1 MAIKLEIKNLY
12 KIFGEH
18 PQRAF
23 KYIEQGLSKEQ
34 ILEKTGL
41 SLGVKDASLAIE
53 EGEIF
58 VIMGLSGS
66 GKSTMVRLL
75 NRLIEPTRGQVLID
89 GVDIAKISDAE
100 LREVRRKKIAMVF
113 QSFAL
118 MPHMTVLDNT
128 AFGMELAG
136 INAEERREK
145 ALDALRQVGLENYA
159 HSYPDELSG
168 GMRQRVGLARA
179 LAINPDILLMDEA
192 FSALDPLIRTEMQ
205 DELVKLQAKH
215 QRTIVFISHDL
226 DEAMRIG
233 DRIAIMQNGEVVQVG
248 TPDEILNNPANDY
261 VRTFFRGVDISQVF
275 SAKDIARR
283 TPNGLIRKTPGFGP
297 RSALKL
303 LQDEDREYGYVIA
316 QNNTDYKRMLRIF
329 QEALD
334 LQEHISVS
342 LHQPEE
348 VQKLVERSHAEEV
361 IRWNAQ
367 TVAARLRVLADDILY
382 HRLPTRFTMEKQI
395 GALEK
400 IARQHPDNPVGQF
413 CYWHFSRIA
422 RVLRTQ
428 KPLYARDL
436 LADKQRRMPLLPALK
451 SYLSLKSPA
460 LRNAGRLSVML
471 SVASLMGTALHLPK
485 SYWILM
491 TVLLVTQNGYGAT
504 RLRIVNRSVGT
515 VVGLIIAGVA
525 LHFKIPEGYTLT
537 LMLITTLASYLILRK
552 NYGWATVGFTI
563 TAVYTLQLLWL
574 NGEQYILPRLIDTII
589 GCLIAFGGTVWL
601 WPQWQSGLL
610 RKNAHDAL
618 EAYQEAI
625 RLILSEDP
633 QPTPLAWQRMRV
645 NQAHNTLYNSLNQ
658 AMQEPAFNSHYL
670 ADMKLWVTHSQFIVE
685 HINAMTTLAREHRA
699 LPPELAQE
707 YLQSCEIA
715 IQRCQ
720 QRLEYDEPGSS
731 GDANIM
737 DAPEMQPHEGAAGTL
752 EQHLQRVI
760 GHLNTMHT
768 ISSMAWRQ
776 RPHHGIWLSRKLR
789 DSKA

>member
-58 VIMGLSGS
+58 DIMGLSGS

-75 NRLIEPTRGQVLID
+75 NRLIEPTRGLVLID

-261 VRTFFRGVDISQVF
+261 VRTFFRGVDISQV
-275 SAKDIARR
+275 
-283 TPNGLIRKTPGFGP
+283 
-297 RSALKL
+297 
-303 LQDEDREYGYVIA
+303 LQDEDREYGYVIERGNKFVGAVSIDSLKTALTQQQGLDAALIDAPLAVDA
-316 QNNTDYKRMLRIF
+316 QTPLSELLSHVGQAPCAVPVVDEDQQYVGIISKGMLLR
-329 QEALD
+329 ALD
-334 LQEHISVS
+334 REGV
-342 LHQPEE
+342 
-348 VQKLVERSHAEEV
+348 
-361 IRWNAQ
+361 N
-367 TVAARLRVLADDILY
+367 
-382 HRLPTRFTMEKQI
+382 
-395 GALEK
+395 
-400 IARQHPDNPVGQF
+400 
-413 CYWHFSRIA
+413 
-422 RVLRTQ
+422 
-428 KPLYARDL
+428 
-436 LADKQRRMPLLPALK
+436 
-451 SYLSLKSPA
+451 
-460 LRNAGRLSVML
+460 
-471 SVASLMGTALHLPK
+471 
-485 SYWILM
+485 
-491 TVLLVTQNGYGAT
+491 NG
-504 RLRIVNRSVGT
+504 
-515 VVGLIIAGVA
+515 
-525 LHFKIPEGYTLT
+525 
-537 LMLITTLASYLILRK
+537 
-552 NYGWATVGFTI
+552 
-563 TAVYTLQLLWL
+563 
-574 NGEQYILPRLIDTII
+574 
-589 GCLIAFGGTVWL
+589 
-601 WPQWQSGLL
+601 
-610 RKNAHDAL
+610 
-618 EAYQEAI
+618 
-625 RLILSEDP
+625 
-633 QPTPLAWQRMRV
+633 
-645 NQAHNTLYNSLNQ
+645 
-658 AMQEPAFNSHYL
+658 
-670 ADMKLWVTHSQFIVE
+670 
-685 HINAMTTLAREHRA
+685 
-699 LPPELAQE
+699 
-707 YLQSCEIA
+707 
-715 IQRCQ
+715 
-720 QRLEYDEPGSS
+720 
-731 GDANIM
+731 
-737 DAPEMQPHEGAAGTL
+737 
-752 EQHLQRVI
+752 
-760 GHLNTMHT
+760 
-768 ISSMAWRQ
+768 
-776 RPHHGIWLSRKLR
+776 
-789 DSKA
+789 